1 MSKEIERKYL
11 VVSDSY
17 KELASEKHHI
27 VQANLSTRPDATVR
41 VRLFDD
47 KAFLT
52 VKGRNKGAVR
62 DEWEYPIP
70 PSDAQAMI
78 ERCSTE
84 GHVIEKT
91 RLIVDAGMGLKWE
104 IDEFHGHH
112 QGLIVA
118 EIELPEVDTSYTLPD
133 FIGEEVTDD
142 PRYYNSSLA
151 GL

>member
-11 VVSDSY
+11 VVNDSY
-17 KELASEKHHI
+17 KKLASEEHHI
-27 VQANLSTRPDATVR
+27 VQAYLSTRPDATVR

-70 PSDAQAMI
+70 PSDAHAMI
-78 ERCSTE
+78 ERCATE
-84 GHVIEKT
+84 GH
-91 RLIVDAGMGLKWE
+91 AGMGLKWE

-112 QGLIVA
+112 QGLVVA
-118 EIELPEVDTSYTLPD
+118 EIELPEIGTSYTLPE
-133 FIGEEVTDD
+133 FIGKEVTGD